1 MVGKPA
7 ICLKILCSSFI
18 LVDGGLHCV
27 REMYFQRKITMVL
40 VKVISGPR
48 SLVAMVSVL
57 RA

>member
-1 MVGKPA
+1 MAGKPA
-7 ICLKILCSSFI
+7 NFFEILCSSFI

>member
-1 MVGKPA
+1 MAGKPA

-27 REMYFQRKITMVL
+27 REMYCRRKITMVL

-48 SLVAMVSVL
+48 SLVAKVSVL

>member
-1 MVGKPA
+1 MAGKPA
-7 ICLKILCSSFI
+7 IFFKILCSSFI

-27 REMYFQRKITMVL
+27 REMYCQRKNTSNL
-40 VKVISGPR
+40 KVISGPR

>member
-1 MVGKPA
+1 MAGKPA

-27 REMYFQRKITMVL
+27 REMYRQRKITSNL
-40 VKVISGPR
+40 KVISGPR

>member
-1 MVGKPA
+1 MAGKPA
-7 ICLKILCSSFI
+7 IFFKILCSSFI

-27 REMYFQRKITMVL
+27 REMYRQRKITSNL
-40 VKVISGPR
+40 KVISGPR

>member
-1 MVGKPA
+1 MAGKPA
-7 ICLKILCSSFI
+7 ISLKILYSSFI

-27 REMYFQRKITMVL
+27 REMYCQRKNTSNL
-40 VKVISGPR
+40 KVISGPR